1 MGGWVGGYKYE
12 SGWAERQGARVMPSW
27 QQRTGHTASE
37 AYGWL
42 RRRGPGQSRAGASL
56 AHRGHMRVFPISSDV
71 AATRSS
77 GKGAVQFPAAAPPPF
92 GPFTPPRATQGS
104 PPNHRKYRRR
114 SSERT
119 IYPPC
124 HARPRLTACRQ
135 TFNSKRTEYSRCQ
148 RHASTISHSCHR
160 VHDKS
165 VACVGSEYG
174 YTMSIVVLKAL
185 TPAHPRVNFVLVRY
199 PPSVMKPHRLPPQP
213 SRRPRLTGPSASPH
227 RFASR
232 RPRPSP

>member
-1 MGGWVGGYKYE
+1 MSSVGGWVGGYKYE

-104 PPNHRKYRRR
+104 PPESPKISPTLIRKNHLP
-114 SSERT
+114 T
-119 IYPPC
+119 L
-124 HARPRLTACRQ
+124 PRQATP
-135 TFNSKRTEYSRCQ
+135 
-148 RHASTISHSCHR
+148 HSLQANLQLQAHR
-160 VHDKS
+160 
-165 VACVGSEYG
+165 
-174 YTMSIVVLKAL
+174 I
-185 TPAHPRVNFVLVRY
+185 
-199 PPSVMKPHRLPPQP
+199 LPM
-213 SRRPRLTGPSASPH
+213 SASCLYYLP
-227 RFASR
+227 FMSSR
-232 RPRPSP
+232 S

>member
-1 MGGWVGGYKYE
+1 
-12 SGWAERQGARVMPSW
+12 MPIAVTCVYFPYRATW
-27 QQRTGHTASE
+27 
-37 AYGWL
+37 
-42 RRRGPGQSRAGASL
+42 RRRALREKGPYSSRLRLLLLSVPLHHPGQ
-56 AHRGHMRVFPISSDV
+56 
-71 AATRSS
+71 
-77 GKGAVQFPAAAPPPF
+77 
-92 GPFTPPRATQGS
+92 PRAA
-104 PPNHRKYRRR
+104 PPNHRKYRQR